1 MIRTLST
8 ARLVELKGTTCTTD
22 YGHTKAKS
30 QILCGPNSNPNL
42 GVGYKGLVF
51 CRNNGWIM
59 ENMDKELTVPKWVLI
74 IWPKISQM
82 PQKIS
87 AQNVPQAQKFKILEK
102 SSLWVSV
109 VRDISGPSEGLKI
122 RGCQYNLL
130 GIICPPWLR

>member
-1 MIRTLST
+1 
-8 ARLVELKGTTCTTD
+8 
-22 YGHTKAKS
+22 
-30 QILCGPNSNPNL
+30 
-42 GVGYKGLVF
+42 
-51 CRNNGWIM
+51 M
-59 ENMDKELTVPKWVLI
+59 ENMEKELTVPKCVPTMRL
-74 IWPKISQM
+74 KIPQM

-87 AQNVPQAQKFKILEK
+87 AQNVPQAEKFKILEK